1 MTCTFTSFNLEIIAI
16 FYLIFNHIILI
27 ISFFAQGKLADA
39 KTNLGKDDMLGM
51 IRHGANFVFANK
63 VSHLFILTKS
73 RMIMLRI
80 LDLAALLHKRNKKSQ
95 VI

>member
-1 MTCTFTSFNLEIIAI
+1 MTCTFTSFNLEILAI

-27 ISFFAQGKLADA
+27 ICCSAQGKLADA

-63 VSHLFILTKS
+63 VRFIHFDKIRNDHLHI
-73 RMIMLRI
+73 
-80 LDLAALLHKRNKKSQ
+80 LAALLHKENKNSQ